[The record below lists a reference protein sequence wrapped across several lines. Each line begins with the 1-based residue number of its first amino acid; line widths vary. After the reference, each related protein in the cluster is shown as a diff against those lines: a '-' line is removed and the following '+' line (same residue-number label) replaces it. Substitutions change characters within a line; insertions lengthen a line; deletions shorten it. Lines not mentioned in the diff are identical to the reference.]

1 MARIHRTTHK
11 KGLNKPDNHSGVV
24 THLKPDV
31 LECKVKWSLGSIIT
45 DKPSRDDGILAEL
58 FKLLK
63 DDAVKSPAP
72 YCSQDGEALYTQQK
86 QDRADCGSDH
96 ELFIAK
102 FILKLKKVGKP
113 LDHSGMTYIKSL
125 TIIYWK

>member
-1 MARIHRTTHK
+1 M
-11 KGLNKPDNHSGVV
+11 V

-72 YCSQDGEALYTQQK
+72 YCSQDGEGLYGQQK
-86 QDRADCGSDH
+86 QDW
-96 ELFIAK
+96 ELPVTQI
-102 FILKLKKVGKP
+102 
-113 LDHSGMTYIKSL
+113 MNSL
-125 TIIYWK
+125 LPNSNLN